1 MSLEPPAASLTATTS
16 PVAPP
21 SSSKPPRTARGRPTD
36 DPDTRW
42 SKTLSYILR
51 HGAAKEGLKLRED
64 GFVRV
69 EELMKRPKL
78 KGCDMATLERIV
90 KDDAKQRFSMR
101 PEPTGENGQDELWIR
116 ANQGHSIKVEDLEL
130 KKVEKAEDVPLMV
143 HGTYYRLWPAIE
155 KEGLKVM
162 TRNHIHCA
170 VGLAGET
177 GVISGMR
184 ANCDLFIY
192 LDVPKLLADGI
203 PIFTSTNNVV
213 LTAGADGVVAPQ
225 YFAKVVRKNGEVLV
239 PGPARETTTRGSMC
253 RRRLRWRD
261 DIPSKAFVAP
271 LTAVSFVTGLLD
283 ATTYASF
290 GTFASAQTGNV
301 IILIISIIHAL
312 KEARPINTTAS
323 LVAYV
328 VCGGLGG
335 QIANLVGTRVI
346 LLAVPTGLVFRH
358 VLDPEVQNDQW
369 IILLLLA
376 ASSGFQIA
384 IARTCGVGEIPT
396 AMLSTPIADLITDPA
411 LFKPQLYGQPVTGRN
426 RRIAYIF
433 SIVSGTVVGAWMHR
447 RTGFEWTLLLGTILR
462 TVMLAWVAVLPAET
476 QKEASERMTIE
487 RSASRGRWKN
497 GLHREMLGIEEE
509 PQVYS
514 SDAHTRV

>member
-1 MSLEPPAASLTATTS
+1 MHFCWLHARSTA
-16 PVAPP
+16 
-21 SSSKPPRTARGRPTD
+21 
-36 DPDTRW
+36 
-42 SKTLSYILR
+42 
-51 HGAAKEGLKLRED
+51 
-64 GFVRV
+64 
-69 EELMKRPKL
+69 
-78 KGCDMATLERIV
+78 
-90 KDDAKQRFSMR
+90 
-101 PEPTGENGQDELWIR
+101 
-116 ANQGHSIKVEDLEL
+116 
-130 KKVEKAEDVPLMV
+130 
-143 HGTYYRLWPAIE
+143 
-155 KEGLKVM
+155 
-162 TRNHIHCA
+162 
-170 VGLAGET
+170 
-177 GVISGMR
+177 
-184 ANCDLFIY
+184 
-192 LDVPKLLADGI
+192 
-203 PIFTSTNNVV
+203 
-213 LTAGADGVVAPQ
+213 
-225 YFAKVVRKNGEVLV
+225 
-239 PGPARETTTRGSMC
+239 TRGSMG
-253 RRRLRWRD
+253 RRLRWRD

-328 VCGGLGG
+328 ICGGLGG
-335 QIANLVGTRVI
+335 QIANLVGTRIRWWVMLSCFLQVI

-358 VLDPEVQNDQW
+358 VLDPDVQDDQW
-369 IILLLLA
+369 ILLLLLA

-411 LFKPQLYGQPVTGRN
+411 LFKPQLCGQPVTGRN

-447 RTGFEWTLLLGTILR
+447 RTGFKWTLLLGTILR

-476 QKEASERMTIE
+476 QKEATERMTIE
-487 RSASRGRWKN
+487 RSTSRGRWKN

-509 PQVYS
+509 PQVDSNEAYAQCSNNRLRFYKTESRRWPRWS
-514 SDAHTRV
+514 SILLRVLLLLRRYTTILELGDEAVERRAKTREGVWRESSW